1 MVPRALVVQSR
12 PEVARAVSASL
23 AEAEVHAVV
32 LTDGHAA
39 MTALDTWDPHVV
51 LVDLTLPPLDG
62 WCVLAAVGSWAERPR
77 LVAIVGAR
85 TDIGRALILGAD
97 LCVAAGTHLHA
108 RALSRSTTSNPR
120 EMPEESEC
128 PQPPTTSFPPTTRA
142 GASV

>member
-12 PEVARAVSASL
+12 PEIARAVSASL

-62 WCVLAAVGSWAERPR
+62 WCVLAAVGARVDRPLLVVRVADASQVERA
-77 LVAIVGAR
+77 VA
-85 TDIGRALILGAD
+85 LGAD
-97 LCVAAGTHLHA
+97 AWGDSDVHVVAAAGRL
-108 RALSRSTTSNPR
+108 ALTL
-120 EMPEESEC
+120 
-128 PQPPTTSFPPTTRA
+128 A
-142 GASV
+142 A

>member
-51 LVDLTLPPLDG
+51 LIDLTLPPLDG
-62 WCVLAAVGSWAERPR
+62 WCVLAAVGARVDRPLLVVRVADASQVERA
-77 LVAIVGAR
+77 VA
-85 TDIGRALILGAD
+85 LGAD
-97 LCVAAGTHLHA
+97 AWVDNDVHVVAA
-108 RALSRSTTSNPR
+108 
-120 EMPEESEC
+120 
-128 PQPPTTSFPPTTRA
+128 A
-142 GASV
+142 GRLAVTLAA